1 MPTLREQALA
11 PMSRSDAERLL
22 PTLPVSGRSLERRVL
37 HARCLK
43 NLESF
48 DIAWA
53 ELNAVLAQVRDPLLA
68 ARVAIDLIHLAYYL
82 VRGDEMRRLLR
93 IAERQAAT
101 DPLLLAELRLGES
114 INATAANEITKALRD
129 ARWAD
134 DALSAAPRGRSRDLV
149 ATRVSRQL
157 AHVLSHAGDHAAARA
172 AAEATARNAARV
184 GDAWEIAWATY
195 TAGFVEWMAGSNE
208 RAVEEF
214 TKAEVGLRSYG
225 SSVWRYTLFCL
236 ARAKMERGELAE
248 GDRLARQSA
257 TGAPEDLAHL
267 ALLRGEAEVAER
279 ILERAP
285 KGLPPDE
292 HFRDVVRGIVAAH
305 RGDPRRGVRMLD
317 EGAMEFESR
326 GMEYWAL
333 GIALH
338 AAFWREKLVRGA
350 GAARATQLV
359 RELASAGAQGFAY
372 YLPEVGVW
380 AGRVA
385 ERAGVALK
393 TARTLRAAG
402 EAAARRAE
410 SDAAIPVGASP
421 LDEVTFHL
429 RTLGL
434 TWRELGIL
442 RELEQLRGSTPHVPR
457 DVLAAR
463 LGVTPNTLRV
473 HLTRIR
479 AKLDVG
485 DRRGDDVLLE
495 AALRR
500 SA

>member
-22 PTLPVSGRSLERRVL
+22 PTLPVGGRSLERRVL

-53 ELNAVLAQVRDPLLA
+53 ELSTLLAQVRDPLLA

-214 TKAEVGLRSYG
+214 TKAEAGLRSYG

-285 KGLPPDE
+285 KGLPADE

-317 EGAMEFESR
+317 EGAMELESR
-326 GMEYWAL
+326 GWSTGLSASRCMRRSGGRSSSGAPARRAL
-333 GIALH
+333 RSSCASSPRPARRDSPTTCRRSVCGPAASPSAPASRSRPH
-338 AAFWREKLVRGA
+338 ARCGPR
-350 GAARATQLV
+350 ARP
-359 RELASAGAQGFAY
+359 R
-372 YLPEVGVW
+372 
-380 AGRVA
+380 
-385 ERAGVALK
+385 RAGPSPTRRSPSAHRRS
-393 TARTLRAAG
+393 TRSPSTCARSASPGASSG
-402 EAAARRAE
+402 SSGSSSSFAARRRT
-410 SDAAIPVGASP
+410 SRVTCSP
-421 LDEVTFHL
+421 
-429 RTLGL
+429 
-434 TWRELGIL
+434 
-442 RELEQLRGSTPHVPR
+442 
-457 DVLAAR
+457 
-463 LGVTPNTLRV
+463 RV
-473 HLTRIR
+473 
-479 AKLDVG
+479 
-485 DRRGDDVLLE
+485 
-495 AALRR
+495 

>member
-1 MPTLREQALA
+1 MTTIREQVLA

-22 PTLPVSGRSLERRVL
+22 PTLSGPRQSLERRVL
-37 HARCLK
+37 RARCLK

-53 ELNAVLAQVRDPLLA
+53 ELNTLLTQVRDPALA

-82 VRGDEMRRLLR
+82 VHGSDLRRLLR
-93 IAERQAAT
+93 IAERQAAA
-101 DPLLLAELRLGES
+101 DPLLLAELRLGQS
-114 INATAANEITKALRD
+114 INATAANDITQALRD

-134 DALSAAPRGRSRDLV
+134 DALSAAPRGRARDLV
-149 ATRVSRQL
+149 TARVGRQL
-157 AHVLSHAGDHAAARA
+157 AHLLSHAGDHTGARA
-172 AAEATARNAARV
+172 AAEATTRHAARV

-195 TAGFVEWMAGSNE
+195 TGGFVEWMAGSNE

-214 TKAEVGLRSYG
+214 TKAEAGLRSYG
-225 SSVWRYTLFCL
+225 SSVWRYTLLCL
-236 ARAKMERGELAE
+236 ARAKMERGELSE
-248 GDRLARQSA
+248 GERLARQSA

-279 ILERAP
+279 ILERAE

-305 RGDPRRGVRMLD
+305 RGDPRRAVRMLD
-317 EGAMEFESR
+317 EGAMEFGSR
-326 GMEYWAL
+326 GMDHWAL
-333 GIALH
+333 GAALH
-338 AAFWREKLVRGA
+338 ASFWREKLVRGA

-359 RELASAGAQGFAY
+359 REMESRGAQGFAY

-393 TARTLRAAG
+393 TARVLRAAG
-402 EAAARRAE
+402 DAAARRAE
-410 SDAAIPVGASP
+410 SDAAIPVGASA

-434 TWRELGIL
+434 TWRELAIL
-442 RELEQLRGSTPHVPR
+442 RELEQLRGSGPHVER
-457 DVLAAR
+457 NVLAKR
-463 LGVTPNTLRV
+463 LGVSPNTLRV